1 MILWDHIKKTNVKFE
16 SRNGEECIWQIR
28 YRWDLL
34 THKVRRWTFRLTILK
49 CSNNVRNMS
58 LSSLI
63 TTFSW
68 ILASTV
74 RRFSSWDTKWPFTT
88 LCLFSSH
95 FPIPEEKGYSFPG
108 LSQSFPEIQ
117 GMILIGPRWSRCPLG
132 PNLIVRGWRTLTDT
146 SWIRCLTV
154 KNSYWMA
161 CKTMGMGRGNF
172 SKNYKGT
179 KWTKA
184 TDVHNAIL

>member
-1 MILWDHIKKTNVKFE
+1 MILQDHIKKTNVKFE

-34 THKVRRWTFRLTILK
+34 TRKVRRWTFRLTILK
-49 CSNNVRNMS
+49 CSNNVRNTS

-88 LCLFSSH
+88 LF
-95 FPIPEEKGYSFPG
+95 
-108 LSQSFPEIQ
+108 
-117 GMILIGPRWSRCPLG
+117 ILIPFSHPRREGLLFPRTFPVLPRNSRNDSDWPKVIQVSTWTNSYC
-132 PNLIVRGWRTLTDT
+132 WR
-146 SWIRCLTV
+146 V
-154 KNSYWMA
+154 KNPDWHILDQVPYCA
-161 CKTMGMGRGNF
+161 ELLLDGLQDHGNGERKF
-172 SKNYKGT
+172 LQK
-179 KWTKA
+179 
-184 TDVHNAIL
+184 L